1 MCHLFLTK
9 GNYSHIGLQLYSILS
24 RLFHLNHIGH
34 LSAMLVYNQPFSFI
48 LNVAKCLAN
57 LAYTDTCTCRIANCQ
72 NKEYANFYVTQ
83 QLASLSILANK

>member
-9 GNYSHIGLQLYSILS
+9 GNYSHIGLQLYSISS

-57 LAYTDTCTCRIANCQ
+57 LAYTGTCTVHVELPIAKIKNMPIFMSHS
-72 NKEYANFYVTQ
+72 NW
-83 QLASLSILANK
+83 LA